1 MLFKLK
7 HTFFIMLVLLFTMA
21 CHSKKQLTGMEKSA
35 QYKEKLNK
43 KKKDDAIKSRAKTRE
58 RQYNIQAT
66 STKKRWDENS
76 EKSNTWV
83 KNEFHRKSLNERIRS
98 FFDNFKREPK
108 PDEGLYTERQKRR
121 SKGNIFQRFIKK
133 IKKKK
138 RKK

>member
-7 HTFFIMLVLLFTMA
+7 HTFFIILVLLFTTA
-21 CHSKKQLTGMEKSA
+21 CHSKKPLTGMEKSA

-43 KKKDDAIKSRAKTRE
+43 KKKEDAIKSRAKTRE

-66 STKKRWDENS
+66 STKKRWDENAAR
-76 EKSNTWV
+76 SNAWV
-83 KNEFHRKSLNERIRS
+83 KNEFHRKSLKERARS
-98 FFDNFKREPK
+98 FFDHFKREPK

-121 SKGNIFQRFIKK
+121 SKGNIFQRLVKK
-133 IKKKK
+133 IKNKK

>member
-1 MLFKLK
+1 
-7 HTFFIMLVLLFTMA
+7 MA
-21 CHSKKQLTGMEKSA
+21 CHSKKQLTGMEKST

-43 KKKDDAIKSRAKTRE
+43 KKKDEAIKSRAKTRE

-66 STKKRWDENS
+66 STKKRWDENT
-76 EKSNTWV
+76 ERSNAWV
-83 KNEFHRKSLNERIRS
+83 KNEFHRKSLNERIKS

-121 SKGNIFQRFIKK
+121 SKGNIFQRLVKK

-138 RKK
+138 KKK